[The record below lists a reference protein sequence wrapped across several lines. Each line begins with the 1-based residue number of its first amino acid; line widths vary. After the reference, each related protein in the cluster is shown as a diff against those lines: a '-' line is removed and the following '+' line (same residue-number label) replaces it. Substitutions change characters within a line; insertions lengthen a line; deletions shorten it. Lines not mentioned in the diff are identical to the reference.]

1 MISETLFSQSIRP
14 IYRRLQTRESIRIGW
29 MTVGVGMGITTLLL
43 VAGRLTPLLMAGQLL
58 AIGLSFTLFLAAMG
72 QLWVWMRPF
81 PVAMVARMGD
91 AQLGLEERL
100 TTALE
105 LLEGRLDTSAELRQ
119 AQLTDTLAHLQRAPV
134 AAAFPLTEA
143 RQTTRIGLVF
153 AALIAVVALLVW
165 LPNPQTEVLR
175 QRQQLEETIEAQIE
189 QLQQLQLDLLA
200 QTEAV
205 QATQIEP
212 LTSTLTE
219 LLDKLES
226 ARANH
231 SAGEALAALSDA
243 KRELSQIDAAR
254 QTQNLESVANAL
266 AQSESTTAQQMADA
280 LKNGDAQQA
289 ANALAQAGGTTPDST
304 EGQLLAAALNA
315 AAQSAASDNPAL
327 AQSLQAAADALQQ
340 ASGDAQSVQD
350 ALDAAAQQLAGAGAT
365 EQAAAQAVQQALQ
378 NIQQAQQAL
387 AQQTG
392 GTRGVQRTLGGDGQ
406 NGAGAETQN
415 GQGGGN
421 GSGRG
426 EPGAGNDGLY
436 SVQGTNGIIPT
447 NNGANQNRLEDYNGV
462 FAPDHLGGSG
472 GDFLQPDPQNPEG
485 GIDIGE
491 IPANPN
497 RDPGEATV
505 PYTEVFR
512 EYSNQANSALA
523 TDAIPLSMKDYV
535 RQYFGALEP

>member
-14 IYRRLQTRESIRIGW
+14 IYRRLQTRESIRVGW
-29 MTVGVGMGITTLLL
+29 MTVGVGLGITTLLL
-43 VAGRLTPLLMAGQLL
+43 AAGRLTPLLMAGQLL
-58 AIGLSFTLFLAAMG
+58 AIGLSFTLFLAVTG
-72 QLWVWMRPF
+72 QLWVWMRSV
-81 PVAMVARMGD
+81 PVTMVARMGD
-91 AQLGLEERL
+91 AQLGLDERL

-119 AQLTDTLAHLQRAPV
+119 AQLTDTLAHLQRAPI
-134 AAAFPLTEA
+134 AAAFPLAET

-153 AALIAVVALLVW
+153 AALITVMALLVW
-165 LPNPQTEVLR
+165 LPNPQTDVLR
-175 QRQQLEETIEAQIE
+175 QRRQLDETIEAQIE

-212 LTSTLTE
+212 LTDTLAE

-243 KRELSQIDAAR
+243 KRELSQMDATR
-254 QTQNLESVANAL
+254 QAQSLDAVANAL
-266 AQSESTTAQQMADA
+266 AQSDAATAQQMADA

-289 ANALAQAGGTTPDST
+289 ADALAQAGSTTSDSA
-304 EGQLLAAALNA
+304 ESQSLAAALNA
-315 AAQSAASDNPAL
+315 AAQAAASDNPAL

-350 ALDAAAQQLAGAGAT
+350 ALDAAAQQLADAGAA
-365 EQAAAQAVQQALQ
+365 EQAAAQAAQQALQ

-387 AQQTG
+387 AQQAGGTG
-392 GTRGVQRTLGGDGQ
+392 GAQRTLGDGQ
-406 NGAGAETQN
+406 NGGVGADTQN

-436 SVQGTNGIIPT
+436 SAQGTNGIIPT
-447 NNGANQNRLEDYNGV
+447 NNGANQNRLEDYSSV

-485 GIDIGE
+485 GIDVGE
-491 IPANPN
+491 VPADPN
-497 RDPGEATV
+497 RDPGEASV
-505 PYTEVFR
+505 PYTDVFR

-523 TDAIPLSMKDYV
+523 TDAIPLGMKDYV